1 MDQALVLNNEAIM
14 REQERRRMELEQQ
27 RQIEVRTLYSKRAK
41 IEEESSRVMEK
52 LGQTVHAGTI
62 SAMVAPL
69 IFSALID
76 FGYDPFM
83 NWLLGAFTGLWVS
96 FTAAINAIPIVGQL
110 ISIASVAMVPK
121 VLIAWLTLQWVVGM
135 LISGA
140 LNVYLNIT
148 GRITRFKAKVTYVI
162 ICIIIGN
169 IPLVSLFPDKVIFF
183 IISQITVMRRAS
195 KAKKKLENFKN
206 LTNEEILALDDD
218 IAALDNA

>member
-27 RQIEVRTLYSKRAK
+27 RQLEVRTLYSKRAK

-83 NWLLGAFTGLWVS
+83 NWLLGAFIKGS
-96 FTAAINAIPIVGQL
+96 YPKSINAE
-110 ISIASVAMVPK
+110 K
-121 VLIAWLTLQWVVGM
+121 
-135 LISGA
+135 ISG
-140 LNVYLNIT
+140 
-148 GRITRFKAKVTYVI
+148 
-162 ICIIIGN
+162 
-169 IPLVSLFPDKVIFF
+169 
-183 IISQITVMRRAS
+183 
-195 KAKKKLENFKN
+195 
-206 LTNEEILALDDD
+206 
-218 IAALDNA
+218 

>member
-27 RQIEVRTLYSKRAK
+27 RQLEVRTLYSKRAK

-121 VLIAWLTLQWVVGM
+121 VLIAWQ
-135 LISGA
+135 
-140 LNVYLNIT
+140 N
-148 GRITRFKAKVTYVI
+148 
-162 ICIIIGN
+162 
-169 IPLVSLFPDKVIFF
+169 
-183 IISQITVMRRAS
+183 
-195 KAKKKLENFKN
+195 
-206 LTNEEILALDDD
+206 NEIQS
-218 IAALDNA
+218 